1 MTNEIKENDVKE
13 MDTVDFWQDRHKKE
27 KSDFSLSECTFHKMR
42 KRSKVGLTL
51 CAVMMA
57 ASMFILPVYGDNEDL
72 LAQYKAE
79 QAQLQKELAAQKKE
93 LQAAK
98 TKEKELRTRVA
109 ELDAE
114 LTTME
119 KEMASVEKK
128 LSQAVDQIAV
138 TTKELEKTQ
147 AEMEER
153 MTLFQNR
160 MREIYMNGEVSMMD
174 VVFDST
180 SFSDFLIRYELWG
193 RVMEVDK
200 KMLQQIEADLAVIE
214 EKKAALEEKKSTLEA
229 LKKEKESSME
239 NLENLKDQKAK
250 FLEAAE
256 ENREQAQQLYDEME
270 AADADIAKKIQALQP
285 KGNGKYNGIFTWPL
299 PGHTRVS
306 SDYVYRLHPTL
317 KVYKW
322 HTGID
327 LPAPKGTKIIAA
339 ADGKVIFSGW
349 NNAYG
354 NMVIIDHGNGLSSLY
369 GHMSAI
375 TMKTTGQQVK
385 AGDEVGKVGTTGYS
399 TGNHL
404 HFETR
409 INGKHTSPWPYL
421 K

>member
-1 MTNEIKENDVKE
+1 MANDRKENVGQERDGA
-13 MDTVDFWQDRHKKE
+13 DFWQDRHKGE
-27 KSDFSLSECTFHKMR
+27 KSDFSLAELTFHKMR

-51 CAVMMA
+51 CAVMLA
-57 ASMFILPVYGDNEDL
+57 ASMFIFPAYGDNEDL

-79 QAQLQKELAAQKKE
+79 QAELQKELAAQKKA

-114 LTTME
+114 LVTME
-119 KEMASVEKK
+119 KEMNSVEKK

-153 MTLFQNR
+153 MKLFQNR

-214 EKKAALEEKKSTLEA
+214 EKKAALEEKKATLEA

-285 KGNGKYNGIFTWPL
+285 KGSGKYNGIFTWPL
-299 PGHTRVS
+299 PGHTSVS

-354 NMVIIDHGNGLSSLY
+354 NMVIIDHGDGLSSLY

-375 TMKTTGQQVK
+375 TMKTTGQQVR